1 MADTYFTEEQLKSLP
16 VDTLVTIAM
25 TLQNNVIDLKRSVDQ
40 LTEQIRIMN
49 QRMYGRKTEQ
59 ESLLYKQEQLDLAF
73 NETEVLADEDSENEE
88 PELQVVCHKR
98 PKGQKEES
106 LKKITNHR
114 DEYIELSEEELEE
127 KFGKNGWKKLPYQ
140 IVTKLE
146 HIPASFEAVTYHIGV
161 YAAKDNE
168 TIVRAEKP
176 VELWE
181 GSICTPTLL
190 ASIMVAKFVNSLP
203 LYRQEAAYKA
213 NDVMISR
220 RTMASWIIRAYD
232 RYLQYFYNAMKKKLV
247 QQTILHADETPFLV
261 TKDGRAAGSKSYMW
275 VYCGGVEK
283 ESKNIILYD
292 YCHTRGSDNP
302 RRFLSEFK
310 GTLITDG
317 YQAYHKLE
325 KENPESFTVAGCWVH
340 AKRRFSE
347 IIKADKKGSKE
358 YTLAHQAETK
368 IQRIYHEDNKLSELT
383 AEERYQQRQKKISPL
398 VDTYFTWLKKQ
409 EAYVA
414 KESATGKAIAYS
426 LNQEKYLRVF
436 LSDGRI
442 PLDNNPAEQKIR
454 NFTIGRKN
462 WVMVDTKSGAE
473 ASAAMYSIV
482 ETAKANNLK
491 MYDYLV
497 YLLTELSK
505 SIHDFN
511 TEVPERL
518 LPWSSELPDNLYKK

>member
-25 TLQNNVIDLKRSVDQ
+25 TFQNNVIDLKRSVDQ

-49 QRMYGRKTEQ
+49 QRKYGRKTEQ
-59 ESLLYKQEQLDLAF
+59 ESLLYKQEQLDLVF
-73 NETEVLADEDSENEE
+73 NETEVLADEGSKDEE
-88 PELQVVCHKR
+88 PELQVVCRKR
-98 PKGQKEES
+98 SKGKKEES

-114 DEYIELSEEELEE
+114 DEYIELSQEELEK

-176 VELWE
+176 AELWE

-190 ASIMVAKFVNSLP
+190 ASILVAKFVNSLP
-203 LYRQEAAYKA
+203 LYRQEAVYKA

-220 RTMASWIIRAYD
+220 RTMASWIIRANE
-232 RYLQYFYNAMKKKLV
+232 RYLQYFYHAMKQKLI
-247 QQTILHADETPFLV
+247 QQTVLHADETPFLV
-261 TKDGRAAGSKSYMW
+261 SKDGRPAGSKSYMW
-275 VYCGGVEK
+275 VYRGGVEK
-283 ESKNIILYD
+283 GSENIILYD

-302 RRFLSEFK
+302 RKFLSKFK
-310 GTLITDG
+310 GILITDG

-325 KENPESFTVAGCWVH
+325 KENPESFTVAGCWTH
-340 AKRRFSE
+340 AKRKFSE
-347 IIKADKKGSKE
+347 IIKSDKKGSKE

-368 IQRIYHEDNKLSELT
+368 IQQIYHEDNKLSELT
-383 AEERYQQRQKKISPL
+383 AEERYQQRQKKITPL
-398 VDTYFTWLKKQ
+398 VDAYFIWIRKQ

-414 KESATGKAIAYS
+414 KESATGKAISYS

-442 PLDNNPAEQKIR
+442 PLDNNAAEQKIR

-462 WVMVDTKSGAE
+462 WVMIDTKSGAE
-473 ASAAMYSIV
+473 ASAVMYSIV

-505 SIHDFN
+505 IIHDFS
-511 TEVPERL
+511 TEVPDRL
-518 LPWSSELPDNLYKK
+518 LPWSSEIPDNLYKK